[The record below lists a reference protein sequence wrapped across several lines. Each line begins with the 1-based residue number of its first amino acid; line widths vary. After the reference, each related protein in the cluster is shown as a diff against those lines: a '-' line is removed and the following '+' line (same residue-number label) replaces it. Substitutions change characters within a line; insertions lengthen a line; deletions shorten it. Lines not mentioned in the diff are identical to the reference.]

1 MAKLLVSL
9 VVLGAV
15 TRPQAQP
22 RCPGRC
28 ICPAAAPSPTLLCA
42 KTGLLFV
49 PPAIDRRTVELRLT
63 DNFIAAVRRPD
74 FANMSSLVHLTL
86 SRNTISHVAPGAFA
100 DLRALRAL
108 HLDGNRLLA
117 LGGAQLRG
125 LASLRRLIVAN
136 NQLGRVEAAAF
147 AAFAATVEDLDLS
160 YNNLA
165 SVPWE
170 AIGAMRSLNTLTLDH
185 NLLERVAPGALA
197 RLPKLA
203 RLDVTANRLR
213 TLPEPGGGPEGRPS
227 LALGGNPLHCNCEL
241 LWLRR
246 RAPGGLETCATPA
259 RLADRPLW
267 AVPEEDFVC
276 QAPLITRARASAGAV
291 LQGQA
296 VSVGCAAAGD
306 PPPALRWLA
315 PDGRP
320 VRNGTRRAL
329 RPDGTLELR
338 AATLGDHGAFTCVA
352 SNAAGEAAAPVPL
365 AVLPLPLPAARPP
378 PPPAASPSDMARA
391 GDGAGDHERRVVAA
405 ELTASSAR
413 IRWPA
418 QRPAPG
424 VRMYQIQYN
433 SSLDDSLVYR
443 MIPSSS
449 KTFVVTDLAAGRE
462 YDLCVL
468 ALYEDGGAALPAAR
482 AVGCVRFATAAGGP
496 RCPAAR
502 PHFLGGT
509 IIIVIG
515 GAIAASVLVFILILT
530 VRYKAAGARRRP
542 PAAAVHS
549 VCSQTNGAHP
559 PGAKHPDDPEA
570 GLGAA
575 PGPEAP
581 GAVGAAGATGA
592 TAVAAGATVATAG
605 AMVATGATVATAGA
619 TAGGMGAAAGAMG
632 AMGGGGPP
640 RQRHSFD
647 GARGLFPSHS
657 YPRRA
662 RTRLHGSASRLDA
675 APPPRRP
682 AFGSTEWMLE
692 STV

>member
-15 TRPQAQP
+15 TRPQAP
-22 RCPGRC
+22 TRCPGRC
-28 ICPAAAPSPTLLCA
+28 ICPTPAPNPTLLCA

-63 DNFIAAVRRPD
+63 DNFIAALRRPD
-74 FANMSSLVHLTL
+74 FANMTSLVHLTL
-86 SRNTISHVAPGAFA
+86 SRNAISRVAPGAFG
-100 DLRALRAL
+100 DLCALRAL
-108 HLDGNRLLA
+108 HLDGNRLPA
-117 LGGAQLRG
+117 LSGAQLRG
-125 LASLRRLIVAN
+125 LASLRRLMLAN
-136 NQLGRVEAAAF
+136 NQLGRIEAAAF

-170 AIGAMRSLNTLTLDH
+170 AIGAMASLNTLTLDH

-213 TLPEPGGGPEGRPS
+213 TVPPPAGPARFA

-246 RAPGGLETCATPA
+246 LEAAGRLETCATPPH
-259 RLADRPLW
+259 LADRLFW
-267 AVPEEDFVC
+267 AVPEEEFVC
-276 QAPLITRARASAGAV
+276 RPPSITRARATAGAV
-291 LQGQA
+291 LEGQA
-296 VSVGCAAAGD
+296 VSVLCAAAGD
-306 PPPALRWLA
+306 PPPALHWLA

-320 VRNGTRRAL
+320 VRNGSRRAL

-338 AATLGDHGAFTCVA
+338 AAALADHGAFTCVA
-352 SNAAGEAAAPVPL
+352 SNAAGEAAAPVAL

-378 PPPAASPSDMARA
+378 PSPPPPPAAAPSDMA
-391 GDGAGDHERRVVAA
+391 GAAAPERRRIVAA

-418 QRPAPG
+418 QRHVPG
-424 VRMYQIQYN
+424 IRMYQIQYN

-468 ALYEDGGAALPAAR
+468 AVYEDGATALPAAR

-530 VRYKAAGARRRP
+530 VRYKAAGARRHP
-542 PAAAVHS
+542 TAAVAS

-559 PGAKHPDDPEA
+559 PGAKHPDEPEA
-570 GLGAA
+570 GPPPGAE
-575 PGPEAP
+575 PPPVPPVLPE
-581 GAVGAAGATGA
+581 AVGAP
-592 TAVAAGATVATAG
+592 AVPEAAGAART
-605 AMVATGATVATAGA
+605 
-619 TAGGMGAAAGAMG
+619 
-632 AMGGGGPP
+632 P
-640 RQRHSFD
+640 RHRHSFD

-675 APPPRRP
+675 AGAPGPRRP